1 MISRWT
7 EVDWLPQIDLILEV
21 KFGSEPLFGAGECL
35 KKELILNPTQIM
47 ERYDFDY
54 LKTQQIFKILHRRL
68 F

>member
-21 KFGSEPLFGAGECL
+21 KFGSEPSFGAGECL

-47 ERYDFDY
+47 ERYWLWLPKNPTDFHDF
-54 LKTQQIFKILHRRL
+54 T
-68 F
+68 